1 MSRASGNRIVGR
13 TLELLALEKGDI
25 FALLVYS
32 ASVGALYLA
41 LPLAAQALFAN
52 VAFGTLLQ
60 PVVVLALI
68 VVAVLAFSGT
78 LSLLE
83 NIVVERLQ
91 RRYFARL
98 ALAFAESLS
107 NSEAGTIDRATGI
120 DRANRF
126 FEVANVQKTAYTLL
140 LDGLALLLQ
149 MLFGMALLAVY
160 HPLLLAFDLCLI
172 LGLLLIVVLWSRRA
186 VETAV
191 DESKAKLQMGN
202 WLHALASNPAR
213 YTTAEGHNQAV
224 VHADELADEYLKRRR
239 LHFHFLF
246 AQIAGAVL
254 LQIFANASVLV
265 IGGSLV
271 IEGQL
276 TLGQLV
282 AAEIVVSSL
291 AAGVGK
297 LGKYLEAFYDLSAST
312 DKIAHVLF
320 VPKKETPTPKEDA
333 A

>member
-1 MSRASGNRIVGR
+1 MGHHSPGKTVGR
-13 TLELLALEKGDI
+13 TLELLGLEKRDI
-25 FALLVYS
+25 FALAVYS
-32 ASVGALYLA
+32 AVVGVLYLA

-60 PVVVLALI
+60 PVVVLAAI
-68 VVAVLAFSGT
+68 VFAVLTFSGA

-107 NSEAGTIDRATGI
+107 NSEAGTIDRGTSI

-126 FEVANVQKTAYTLL
+126 FEVVNVQKTTYTLL

-149 MLFGMALLAVY
+149 MFFGMALLAVY

-172 LGLLLIVVLWSRRA
+172 LCLLLIVFLWSRRC

-191 DESKAKLQMGN
+191 DESRAKLDVGN
-202 WLHALASNPAR
+202 WLHALAADPQK
-213 YTTAEGHNQAV
+213 YTTEEGHNYAIA
-224 VHADELADEYLKRRR
+224 HADELATQYLKRRR
-239 LHFHFLF
+239 THFHVLF
-246 AQIAGAVL
+246 AQITGAVG
-254 LQIFANASVLV
+254 LQIIANASVLV
-265 IGGSLV
+265 IGGWLV

-276 TLGQLV
+276 SLGQLV

-291 AAGVGK
+291 AAGIGK

-312 DKIAHVLF
+312 DKVSHVLF
-320 VPKKETPTPKEDA
+320 APRSNEQATEGGV
-333 A
+333 

>member
-1 MSRASGNRIVGR
+1 MSHNSPNRMVGR
-13 TLELLALEKGDI
+13 ALELLALERGDVL
-25 FALLVYS
+25 ALAVYS
-32 ASVGALYLA
+32 ATVGVLYLA

-68 VVAVLAFSGT
+68 VFAVLLFSGG

-83 NIVVERLQ
+83 NIVVERMQ
-91 RRYFARL
+91 QRYFARL
-98 ALAFAESLS
+98 AISFAGSLASG
-107 NSEAGTIDRATGI
+107 EAGSLDGATGI

-126 FEVANVQKTAYTLL
+126 FEVVSIQKSAHTLL

-149 MLFGMALLAVY
+149 MFFGMTLLAVY
-160 HPLLLAFDLCLI
+160 HPLLLAFDLCLM
-172 LGLLLIVVLWSRRA
+172 LSLLLIVFLWGRRA

-191 DESKAKLQMGN
+191 EESKAKLDVGN
-202 WLHALASNPAR
+202 WLHALAADPAKYATEAGR
-213 YTTAEGHNQAV
+213 SRAMA
-224 VHADELADEYLKRRR
+224 HADILASNYIKRRGQ
-239 LHFHFLF
+239 HFRFLF

-265 IGGSLV
+265 IGGWLV

-291 AAGVGK
+291 AAGIGK

-312 DKIAHVLF
+312 DKVEHVLSLRG
-320 VPKKETPTPKEDA
+320 VSTESKEA
-333 A
+333 VV